1 MPKNKDKE
9 SIIND
14 HNIQDRVK
22 NILLNT
28 LNDSKSENNLNNETM
43 ELLDKLFELF
53 PELKNENK
61 HLIKKKSLH
70 NIINEKD
77 LNEIV
82 LDEFKIKDKVYYRD
96 QNGGIWNQDA
106 QLIGIIKNY
115 DQAGDPICIFFDD
128 KKEIDTDINNLLGK

>member
-1 MPKNKDKE
+1 
-9 SIIND
+9 
-14 HNIQDRVK
+14 
-22 NILLNT
+22 
-28 LNDSKSENNLNNETM
+28 M